1 MDQQVQLAQK
11 LAMASRY
18 LADSNYREAARLYQQ
33 VLSIE
38 PDNVT
43 ANYAVAA
50 RLLAVKRDGLA
61 REFLEKVV
69 VKEPSHFRARLRLL
83 EIAFDHGQRKKQ
95 SALLQELIES
105 TSENHQLLQLAQTM
119 RYMTMPESATE
130 ILKQCLEIDP
140 EQYDVHCTLG
150 VSYRELGEFGL
161 AESHLRE
168 AIGIDPGR
176 VDAYTL
182 LTQLDKVD
190 DGTEEITTMNELHR
204 CQDTLDDRSAIL
216 LNYSLGRIIDGQ
228 GDAERAFQHYLE
240 ANTRQSSLLPYSAQ
254 DNRERFSA
262 IQSAFSKE
270 FFLANPRVGSDST
283 CPIFIVGMP
292 RSGTSLVE
300 QILASHPLVFGAGE
314 LDDFDA
320 FAHRLEVI
328 GSKPFFEEIADFDP
342 SVFERFAGRYLPKI
356 QALSRGSERVTDKM
370 PQNFRYI
377 GLIKLAFPNAKIIH
391 CRRNPVDTCLSMF
404 TNIFG
409 GIHPYSHDL
418 SDLGHYYG
426 DYARLMQ
433 HWHAV
438 LPFRVYDVQ
447 YEDIVTDSENEIRAL
462 LNFCELPF
470 DGACLEFHK
479 NKRVV
484 ATASATQVRRP
495 IYQDS
500 IQRWTRYGK
509 QLAPLVEIL
518 RAEGL
523 VVESDGPQVVSLD

>member
-1 MDQQVQLAQK
+1 MAEQVLVSQK
-11 LAMASRY
+11 LAMASRH
-18 LADSNYREAARLYQQ
+18 LADSNYQEAARLYRQ

-38 PDNVT
+38 PDNVA
-43 ANYAVAA
+43 ANYAVAR

-61 REFLEKVV
+61 RGYLEKVIAR
-69 VKEPSHFRARLRLL
+69 EPGHFQARLRLV
-83 EIAFDHGQRKKQ
+83 EIAFDHGKQEEQ
-95 SALLQELIES
+95 SALLQELIAS
-105 TSENHQLLQLAQTM
+105 TSENQQLLQLAHTM
-119 RYMTMPESATE
+119 RYMSMPGPATE
-130 ILKQCLEIDP
+130 ILEKCLGIDP
-140 EQYDVHCTLG
+140 EQYDVHCTLA

-161 AESHLRE
+161 SERHLRE

-176 VDAYTL
+176 VEAYAL
-182 LTQLDKVD
+182 LTQLDKVGD
-190 DGTEEITTMNELHR
+190 DTTEFAAMKELHR
-204 CQDTLDDRSAIL
+204 FPDSLDDRSQVL
-216 LNYSLGRIIDGQ
+216 LDYSLGRILDRRGK
-228 GDAERAFQHYLE
+228 AEQAFQHYLE
-240 ANTRQSSLLPYSAQ
+240 ANNRQSSTLSYSAE
-254 DNRERFSA
+254 DNRERFGA
-262 IQSAFSKE
+262 IQAAFNKE
-270 FFLANPRVGSDST
+270 LFQENPRVGSEST

-300 QILASHPLVFGAGE
+300 QILSSHPKVFGAGE

-328 GSKPFFEEIADFDP
+328 GSKPFFEEIAHFDP
-342 SVFERFAGRYLPKI
+342 SVFERFAGRYLSKI
-356 QALSRGSERVTDKM
+356 QALSGGAQRVTDKM

-377 GLIKLAFPNAKIIH
+377 GLIKLVFPYAKIVH
-391 CRRNPVDTCLSMF
+391 CRRNPVDTCLSLF

-409 GIHPYSHDL
+409 GTHPYSHDL
-418 SDLGHYYG
+418 SNLGYYYA

-438 LPFRVYDVQ
+438 LPFSIYDVQ
-447 YEDIVTDSENEIRAL
+447 YEDLVADNENEVRAL

-470 DGACLEFHK
+470 DRDCLEFHK

-500 IQRWTRYGK
+500 IQRWARYGK

-518 RAEGL
+518 REEGL
-523 VVESDGPQVVSLD
+523 VETDGPEAMSAD